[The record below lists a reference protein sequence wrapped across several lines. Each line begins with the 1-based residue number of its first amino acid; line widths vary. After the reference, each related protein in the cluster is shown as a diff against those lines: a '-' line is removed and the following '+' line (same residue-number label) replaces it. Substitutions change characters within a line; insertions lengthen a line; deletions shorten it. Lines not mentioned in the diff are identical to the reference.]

1 MTVDEARTH
10 YLMIMAMLKQERHMR
25 DKFLGEPRRGD
36 ALAEVNGAIDALE
49 HLGQVMAAAA
59 KAGILTSGIE
69 QQPLIDVPEVRKQY
83 L

>member
-10 YLMIMAMLKQERHMR
+10 YLMIMAMLKQERKFR
-25 DKFLGEPRRGD
+25 DKFLAEPRRGA

-49 HLGQVMAAAA
+49 HLGLVMADAA
-59 KAGILTSGIE
+59 KAGVLTSGHE
-69 QQPLIDVPEVRKQY
+69 QQPLIEVPETRKQY